1 MERYLPFFLWHFM
14 AFEYSHPGFSG
25 KGFHLNDDFAPAL

>member
-1 MERYLPFFLWHFM
+1 MYRDGTVPPLFFM
-14 AFEYSHPGFSG
+14 AFEYGHPGFSG